1 MRKVSKK
8 LEHGVLIEYHE
19 VDACFVTLNA
29 CEDLLLT
36 FKRATL
42 IDAANTE
49 SINIELE
56 LLGLK
61 EAA

>member
-1 MRKVSKK
+1 M
-8 LEHGVLIEYHE
+8 LIEYHE